1 MIIRE
6 ASCSQT
12 IWNGTKHKSSQCSD
26 CVNSRFATW
35 GQMTYLMLKLWDTN
49 LPIPEEG
56 RPLKRY
62 RVCQFSGFKH
72 LKTGFLTNFPYSFHI
87 SGIVEVASHD
97 DLHYARHV
105 TWRLKGPK
113 NSDGTASSQPS
124 QPLCGTQLT

>member
-12 IWNGTKHKSSQCSD
+12 IWNGTKHKSSQCAD

-35 GQMTYLMLKLWDTN
+35 GQITYLMLKLWDTEKGETIKKIKC
-49 LPIPEEG
+49 LPVFRFQTPQI
-56 RPLKRY
+56 
-62 RVCQFSGFKH
+62 
-72 LKTGFLTNFPYSFHI
+72 GFLTNFPYSFPI

-97 DLHYARHV
+97 DLHYVRHV
-105 TWRLKGPK
+105 IARLKGPK

-124 QPLCGTQLT
+124 QPL